1 MGGEGEK
8 ISEFRSL
15 GGGPHKFGT
24 ITQTGT
30 DGGSD
35 ALGFVKAQLNH
46 KIPDFFG
53 EDGVNDI
60 RTYDWAGGGAKF
72 LPIDAGGF

>member
-1 MGGEGEK
+1 MKGKNQRVQE
-8 ISEFRSL
+8 L
-15 GGGPHKFGT
+15 GGGPNKF
-24 ITQTGT
+24 GT
-30 DGGSD
+30 DGGGV

-46 KIPDFFG
+46 QIPVFFW

-60 RTYDWAGGGAKF
+60 MTYDWAGGGAKF